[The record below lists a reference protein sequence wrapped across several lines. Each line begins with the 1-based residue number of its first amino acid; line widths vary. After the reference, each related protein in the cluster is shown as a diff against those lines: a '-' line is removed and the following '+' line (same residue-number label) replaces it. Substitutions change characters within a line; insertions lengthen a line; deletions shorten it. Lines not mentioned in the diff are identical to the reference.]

1 MMMVLGEERQPL
13 LLIPSATRCG
23 DDDDDDDEHGGDGR
37 CSRIDDDDD
46 VERATTTRPTTTQ
59 HQHQHQ
65 HQRRRVLAMVVGVV
79 GCVATAAATVMRDGS
94 GSWGSSSLWGGGG
107 EGGGPGGIVER
118 IVASVGAANALE
130 REWTKNL
137 NRVDW
142 IPDGEG
148 FRLGK
153 GNNSNPRVREAYA
166 FLKVNIQ
173 RYYPSRIAPGSQP
186 FSVYFSVDDM
196 PRTHCL
202 SKKWGQSHCHF
213 DGWPLVFNFGSS
225 PKDPTLIPKIIRA
238 TPVTM
243 TGCVKHVIAGNETA
257 LTEDTSVTCPWLT
270 YHSTKSLDEFC
281 DKNDEGHQSFDCK
294 YIGLFDKRN
303 MPNPKAYEWNAL
315 ISKAIWRGSD
325 YPFLQPTL
333 VGAAAKPRSSAF
345 SSQLSSSDKAGAA
358 RGLLAGSK
366 IGPRLRAVLMSFLHP
381 ELIDAKFFNWN
392 PKAQAVRSLREMG
405 LVTDDHV
412 GLETFGRYRYQLDL
426 GGGGGTTWSGVI
438 PKLSLPGVL
447 LHHETMMIDSYFP
460 LLKPWEHYLPLESDL
475 SNLQELIQWVEQHPK
490 QARIISDKAS
500 AWVRGFTKM
509 GQQLRFNY
517 KNVVTPLAQVLDPT
531 GQLKPVPFTTAHPTL
546 HDVTW

>member
-1 MMMVLGEERQPL
+1 MMVLGEERQPL
-13 LLIPSATRCG
+13 LIPTPTTTTTTSHAA
-23 DDDDDDDEHGGDGR
+23 GGDGGHRR
-37 CSRIDDDDD
+37 CDDDDDD
-46 VERATTTRPTTTQ
+46 VERATTTRSKTTQ
-59 HQHQHQ
+59 HQNQN
-65 HQRRRVLAMVVGVV
+65 QRRRSHSWVLAVVVGVV
-79 GCVATAAATVMRDGS
+79 GCVATAATTVMRDGS
-94 GSWGSSSLWGGGG
+94 GSWGSSSLWGDGGG
-107 EGGGPGGIVER
+107 LGGPGGIVER

-130 REWTKNL
+130 REWTQRL
-137 NRVDW
+137 NRADW
-142 IPDGEG
+142 KPDGKG

-153 GNNSNPRVREAYA
+153 GNNGNPRVRAAYA
-166 FLKVNIQ
+166 FLKVNIE
-173 RYYPSRIAPGSQP
+173 RYYPSRIAPGSEP

-202 SKKWGQSHCHF
+202 SKKWGHSHCHF
-213 DGWPLVFNFGSS
+213 DDWPLVFNFGSS

-238 TPVTM
+238 TPITM
-243 TGCVKHVIAGNETA
+243 TGCVNDVIAGNETA
-257 LTEDTSVTCPWLT
+257 LTEDTSVTCSWLT
-270 YHSTKSLDEFC
+270 YHGTKSLDEFC
-281 DKNDEGHQSFDCK
+281 DKNDEGYQSFNCK
-294 YIGLFDKRN
+294 YIGLFDKGS

-315 ISKAIWRGSD
+315 ISKAFWRGSD

-333 VGAAAKPRSSAF
+333 VGGAAKPPSSAF
-345 SSQLSSSDKAGAA
+345 YRQLRSPDKTGAA

-392 PKAQAVRSLREMG
+392 PNTQAVKSLREMG

-509 GQQLRFNY
+509 GQQLRLNY

>member
-1 MMMVLGEERQPL
+1 MVLGEERQPL
-13 LLIPSATRCG
+13 LIPTPTPTTTSDAA
-23 DDDDDDDEHGGDGR
+23 GGDGGHRR
-37 CSRIDDDDD
+37 CSRIDACDDDD
-46 VERATTTRPTTTQ
+46 VERATTTRTTTTTQ
-59 HQHQHQ
+59 HQNQN
-65 HQRRRVLAMVVGVV
+65 QRRRSRVLAVVVGVVGVV
-79 GCVATAAATVMRDGS
+79 GCVATAATTVMRDGS
-94 GSWGSSSLWGGGG
+94 WSWGSSSLWGD
-107 EGGGPGGIVER
+107 GGGPGGIVER
-118 IVASVGAANALE
+118 IVASVGASNALE
-130 REWTKNL
+130 REWTQGL
-137 NRVDW
+137 NRADW
-142 IPDGEG
+142 KPDGEG

-153 GNNSNPRVREAYA
+153 GNGGNPRVREAYV
-166 FLKVNIQ
+166 FLKANIE
-173 RYYPSRIAPGSQP
+173 RYYPSRIAPGSEP

-202 SKKWGQSHCHF
+202 SKKWGHSHCHF
-213 DGWPLVFNFGSS
+213 DGWPFVFNFGSS

-243 TGCVKHVIAGNETA
+243 TGCVMDVIAGNETA
-257 LTEDTSVTCPWLT
+257 LSEDTSVTCSWLT

-281 DKNDEGHQSFDCK
+281 DKNDKGHQSFDCK
-294 YIGLFDKRN
+294 YIGLFNKGS

-315 ISKAIWRGSD
+315 ISKAFWRGSD

-333 VGAAAKPRSSAF
+333 VGGAAKPRSSAF
-345 SSQLSSSDKAGAA
+345 YSQLSSPDKAGAA
-358 RGLLAGSK
+358 RRLLAGNK
-366 IGPRLRAVLMSFLHP
+366 IGPRLRAVLMSLLHP

-392 PKAQAVRSLREMG
+392 PKTRAVRSLREMG

-475 SNLQELIQWVEQHPK
+475 SNLQELIQWVEHHPK

-500 AWVRGFTKM
+500 TWVRGFTKM

>member
-1 MMMVLGEERQPL
+1 MVLGEERQPL
-13 LLIPSATRCG
+13 LIPTPTTTTTTSHAA
-23 DDDDDDDEHGGDGR
+23 GGDGGHRR
-37 CSRIDDDDD
+37 CDDDDDDDD
-46 VERATTTRPTTTQ
+46 VERATTRSKTTRSKTTQ
-59 HQHQHQ
+59 HQKQN
-65 HQRRRVLAMVVGVV
+65 QRRAHSLMLAVVVGVV
-79 GCVATAAATVMRDGS
+79 GCVATAATTVMRDGS
-94 GSWGSSSLWGGGG
+94 GSWGSSSLWGD
-107 EGGGPGGIVER
+107 GGGPGGIVER

-130 REWTKNL
+130 REWTQSL
-137 NRVDW
+137 NRADW
-142 IPDGEG
+142 KPDGKG

-153 GNNSNPRVREAYA
+153 GNNGNPRVRAAYA
-166 FLKVNIQ
+166 FLKVNIE
-173 RYYPSRIAPGSQP
+173 RYYPSRIAPGSEP

-202 SKKWGQSHCHF
+202 SKKWGHSHCHF
-213 DGWPLVFNFGSS
+213 DDWPLVFNFGSS

-238 TPVTM
+238 TPITM
-243 TGCVKHVIAGNETA
+243 TGCVNDVIAGNETA
-257 LTEDTSVTCPWLT
+257 LTEDTSVTCSWLT
-270 YHSTKSLDEFC
+270 YHGTKSLDEFC
-281 DKNDEGHQSFDCK
+281 DKNDEGHQSFNCK
-294 YIGLFDKRN
+294 YIGLFDKGS

-315 ISKAIWRGSD
+315 ISKAFWRGSD

-333 VGAAAKPRSSAF
+333 VGGAAKPPSSAF
-345 SSQLSSSDKAGAA
+345 YRQLRSPDKTGAA

-392 PKAQAVRSLREMG
+392 PRTQAVKSLREMG

-509 GQQLRFNY
+509 GQQLRLNY

>member
-1 MMMVLGEERQPL
+1 
-13 LLIPSATRCG
+13 
-23 DDDDDDDEHGGDGR
+23 
-37 CSRIDDDDD
+37 
-46 VERATTTRPTTTQ
+46 
-59 HQHQHQ
+59 
-65 HQRRRVLAMVVGVV
+65 MVVGVV

-137 NRVDW
+137 NRADW
-142 IPDGEG
+142 KPDGKG

-153 GNNSNPRVREAYA
+153 GNNGNPRVREAYE
-166 FLKVNIQ
+166 FLKVNIE

-202 SKKWGQSHCHF
+202 SKKWGHSHCHF
-213 DGWPLVFNFGSS
+213 DAWPLVFNFGSS

-243 TGCVKHVIAGNETA
+243 TGCVMDVIAGNETA
-257 LTEDTSVTCPWLT
+257 LTEDTSVTCSWLT
-270 YHSTKSLDEFC
+270 YHGTKSLDEFC

-294 YIGLFDKRN
+294 YIGLFDKGS

-315 ISKAIWRGSD
+315 ISKAFWRGSD

-333 VGAAAKPRSSAF
+333 VGGAAKPRSSAF
-345 SSQLSSSDKAGAA
+345 YSQLSSPDKAGAA

-392 PKAQAVRSLREMG
+392 PKTRAVKSLREMG

-475 SNLQELIQWVEQHPK
+475 SNLQELIQWVEHHPK
-490 QARIISDKAS
+490 QARIISDKAN